1 MSDNTNMNLNTNESG
16 EEQQPMSLDDG
27 RRVKVLSP
35 GMMVFKRFI
44 RNKLAIV
51 GICILVFMFLFSF
64 LGGVISPY
72 RQDQVFHKYD
82 KANKEYAGAVVNTDY
97 RFTAAEGF
105 TLTTMTR
112 ANFNS
117 QVKGSEEAEV
127 KFQADDVTYLARKVD
142 DNFYTLSVGEQL
154 GTVTVLGKITDIK
167 SIGDAELSKA
177 LKDAATAAVKANAT
191 SFESEGVT
199 YTLTKGAAKSYVING
214 MKEVAMAS
222 MLNFDAF
229 TSEYDTLARSFA
241 FRKACETAMHAGAD
255 SFEVDGTTYRLDIE
269 DETNAVAYLGDTEVV
284 NISNIIVNPV
294 NNGVFLSIDYKA
306 AVAEAIAEKHTTF
319 DFVDENGE
327 TVKNTV
333 TMRNNNYVIFTE
345 QATDLIDMYAPPS
358 KEHWLGTDDHGMDV
372 LTRLMYGG
380 RISLMVGFIVMIL
393 ENLIGIVIGG
403 ISGYFGGWVDTML
416 MRFVDLFNS
425 IPYYPMMIIAGAIMD
440 AFEVPPYTR
449 IFLLMAI
456 MGIMGWT
463 GVARV
468 VRGQILS
475 LREQD
480 FMVAT
485 EATGIRISR
494 RIFRHLVPN
503 VMPLLIVQATMGLGG
518 IILTEAT
525 LSFLGLGI
533 KYPLASWGSII
544 NAASNIYVMTNF
556 WYIWIPAGVLIVLT
570 VLGFNFVGDGLRDAF
585 DPKMKR

>member
-1 MSDNTNMNLNTNESG
+1 MSENKQPVDNRQ
-16 EEQQPMSLDDG
+16 EQLALDDG

-44 RNKLAIV
+44 RNKLAIA
-51 GICILVFMFLFSF
+51 GIIILIFMFVFSF

-72 RQDQVFHKYD
+72 RQDEVFYKVD
-82 KANKEYAGAVVNTDY
+82 SANKEYASAVVNSEY
-97 RFTAAEGF
+97 RFF
-105 TLTTMTR
+105 TRDDVQLSALVR
-112 ANFNS
+112 ANFS
-117 QVKGSEEAEV
+117 RAVKDAGEADVSFEADGSTWV
-127 KFQADDVTYLARKVD
+127 VHRLG
-142 DNFYTLSVGEQL
+142 DNFFAIQSARTL
-154 GTVTVLGKITDIK
+154 GTVSKLGKIVDIK
-167 SIGDAELSKA
+167 PAAGVELSDEVKA
-177 LKDAATAAVKANAT
+177 AATEAMQANETA
-191 SFESEGVT
+191 FELDGSA
-199 YTLTKGAAKSYVING
+199 YTLTKAKGKSYTLATMG
-214 MKEVAMAS
+214 EAGMAS
-222 MLNFDAF
+222 LMAYDAF
-229 TSEYDTLARSFA
+229 DSADSALISDYDFRRASELAIN
-241 FRKACETAMHAGAD
+241 EGAGA
-255 SFEVDGTTYRLDIE
+255 FEVGGESYTVVDEDGTALIYR
-269 DETNAVAYLGDTEVV
+269 AGDSENPVV
-284 NISNIIVNPV
+284 MVSGVIVNSV
-294 NNGVFLSIDYKA
+294 NNGVFLPVDYKA
-306 AVAEAIAEKHTTF
+306 AVAEAIAAKQTTF
-319 DFVDENGE
+319 EFVNADGE
-327 TVKNTV
+327 TEQHSIRT
-333 TMRNNNYVIFTE
+333 RGSNYIIYTK
-345 QATDLIDMYAPPS
+345 QATYLIDMYAPPS
-358 KEHWLGTDDHGMDV
+358 ASHWMGTDDHGMDM

-380 RISLMVGFIVMIL
+380 RISLLVGFVVMLL
-393 ENLIGIVIGG
+393 ENLLGIIIGG
-403 ISGYFGGWVDTML
+403 VSGYFGGWVDTLL

-425 IPYYPMMIIAGAIMD
+425 IPYYPMMIIAGAVMD